1 MAANGDEMSPSHK
14 KSWKKVITGIFF
26 EDAEHFD
33 LIVRKV
39 LIFLENIEEKPVN
52 MYFILVPLHI
62 I

>member
-14 KSWKKVITGIFF
+14 KSSKKIITGVFF

-39 LIFLENIEEKPVN
+39 LIF
-52 MYFILVPLHI
+52 
-62 I
+62 